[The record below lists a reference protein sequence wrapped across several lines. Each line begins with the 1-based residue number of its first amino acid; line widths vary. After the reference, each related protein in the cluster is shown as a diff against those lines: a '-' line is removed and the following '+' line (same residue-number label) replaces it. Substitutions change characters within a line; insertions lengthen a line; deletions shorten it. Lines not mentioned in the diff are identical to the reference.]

1 MFTMRSID
9 LPFSNVEG
17 LTDELRTQIMKR
29 HDDIVVKLTED
40 RDGLL
45 SAKAKME
52 KERKDE
58 LKENQK
64 KKDEVDREKIKNVT
78 SLDEMKQ
85 LLADRDK
92 KTQDLEQRILDDEKT
107 RLEAEQSQIVS
118 TFVDKF
124 VNEQVVPDSLV
135 RDAIT
140 TKISNRLTVRNNNI
154 IEISDSELTGKT
166 GNQVLDEIRLDK
178 GYSNHLIANKASGG
192 GSSGGFS
199 NHGGGVTGKIKT
211 RENFESMEP
220 LEIAQ
225 FVRGGGVFV
234 DQN

>member
-1 MFTMRSID
+1 M
-9 LPFSNVEG
+9 PFSNIEG
-17 LTDELRTQIMKR
+17 LTDEQRTQIMKR

-45 SAKAKME
+45 SAKVKME

-64 KKDEVDREKIKNVT
+64 KKDEVDRDKIKNVT

-107 RLEAEQSQIVS
+107 RLEVEQSQIVN

-140 TKISNRLTVRNNNI
+140 TKIASRLTVRNNNI
-154 IEISDSELTGKT
+154 VEINDSELTGKT

-192 GSSGGFS
+192 GSPGGIG
-199 NHGGGVTGKIKT
+199 NHGGVMGKTIP
-211 RENFESMEP
+211 REQFKSMAP
-220 LEIAQ
+220 LEVAN
-225 FVRGGGVFV
+225 FVRDGGKFV
-234 DQN
+234 DNI

>member
-1 MFTMRSID
+1 M
-9 LPFSNVEG
+9 PFSSVDG
-17 LTDELRTQIMKR
+17 LTDEQRTQIMKR
-29 HDDIVVKLTED
+29 HDDIVVKLTKD
-40 RDGLL
+40 RDDLL
-45 SAKAKME
+45 VTKDKME
-52 KERKDE
+52 KERKDGIE
-58 LKENQK
+58 ASQK
-64 KKDEVDREKIKNVT
+64 KKDETDRDKIKNVT
-78 SLDEMKQ
+78 SLDEMKK

-92 KTQDLEQRILDDEKT
+92 KTQDLEQRILNDEKN
-107 RLEAEQSQIVS
+107 RLEVEQSQIVS

-154 IEISDSELTGKT
+154 VEVNDSELTGKT

-192 GSSGGFS
+192 GSPGGTG
-199 NHGGGVTGKIKT
+199 NHGGVMGKTKT
-211 RENFESMEP
+211 REQYESMVP
-220 LEIAQ
+220 LEVAQ

>member
-1 MFTMRSID
+1 M
-9 LPFSNVEG
+9 PFSSVEG
-17 LTDELRTQIMKR
+17 LTDTQRVEVMKR

-45 SAKAKME
+45 SAKVKME

-58 LKENQK
+58 FKANQK
-64 KKDEVDREKIKNVT
+64 KKDEVDRDKIKNVT

-154 IEISDSELTGKT
+154 VEINGSELTGKT
-166 GNQVLDEIRLDK
+166 GSQVLDEIRLDK

-192 GSSGGFS
+192 GSSGS
-199 NHGGGVTGKIKT
+199 ATDGGKFTNKSISRDEYNGMGPLDAAKYFKNGGTINST
-211 RENFESMEP
+211 R
-220 LEIAQ
+220 L
-225 FVRGGGVFV
+225 
-234 DQN
+234 